1 MPSGSNDSIYRCVI
15 FVIIE
20 QTEQEQGE
28 RTSWLLLAL
37 TKSEMTC
44 DLHGWQKKAKPTDV
58 PSSTQKHKRDK
69 TFLCTPAC
77 TNCLQ
82 GVSRGSWNVF
92 VRPLT
97 LSCLCSAL
105 NGRGKKKKKNPY
117 TLNLQKIGLRFYSIR
132 VKCLPGEIQK
142 VNFGSVHLS
151 RDCFSLLKTLGED
164 QPYIPTALGL

>member
-1 MPSGSNDSIYRCVI
+1 MPSGGNDSIYRCVI

-28 RTSWLLLAL
+28 QTSWLLLAL

-58 PSSTQKHKRDK
+58 PSSAQKHKRDK

-105 NGRGKKKKKNPY
+105 NERGKKKQKTHILWIYRRSGWDFIPSEWNAFPVRFRKLILDRF
-117 TLNLQKIGLRFYSIR
+117 TLAVIAFHSLKHWGRI
-132 VKCLPGEIQK
+132 
-142 VNFGSVHLS
+142 S
-151 RDCFSLLKTLGED
+151 RTFQLL
-164 QPYIPTALGL
+164 